1 MLNWFLRGDFLSPS
15 NKAED
20 VGVFVFVFTPVELYV
35 FRRYDFMS
43 MYAFRLVFY
52 MWWHVTWG
60 YLRLR
65 WLF

>member
-1 MLNWFLRGDFLSPS
+1 MRMGSS
-15 NKAED
+15 AY
-20 VGVFVFVFTPVELYV
+20 VGVFVFVFTVVELYV

-52 MWWHVTWG
+52 MWWHITWG